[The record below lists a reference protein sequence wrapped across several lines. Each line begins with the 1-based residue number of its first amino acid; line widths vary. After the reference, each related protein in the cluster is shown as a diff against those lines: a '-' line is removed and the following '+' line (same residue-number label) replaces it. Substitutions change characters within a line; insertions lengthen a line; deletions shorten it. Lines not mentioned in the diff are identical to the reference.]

1 MTDDKLTASDAMQVM
16 VVVQAC
22 HQRTAPRMDDRDVVL
37 ATASVWA
44 ELFNAYRLTLA
55 DLVAGVKKRAL
66 SHAEAPEPAEIIH
79 HAREIR
85 RDRDTR
91 TGPTPDYERACEL
104 KGSDT
109 HELANRRR
117 LDTAVTAI
125 ADGKTIPNHEPAYR
139 RGIAAVREAMGWKP
153 PAGRP

>member
-1 MTDDKLTASDAMQVM
+1 MSDLTASDAMQVM

-44 ELFNAYRLTLA
+44 ELFNAYRLTLP

-66 SHAEAPEPAEIIH
+66 FHADAPEPAEIIH
-79 HAREIR
+79 FAREIR

-91 TGPTPDYERACEL
+91 TGPTADYERACEL

-109 HELANRRR
+109 RELANRRR
-117 LDTAVTAI
+117 LDAVVTAI
-125 ADGKTIPNHEPAYR
+125 ADGKTVHNHEHAYR
-139 RGIAAVREAMGWKP
+139 RGMAEIREAMGWKP
-153 PAGRP
+153 PTERQ